1 MTMDHKKNSMLKSS
15 IGSVFTI
22 FSEQEL
28 EEWNEKSGNYV
39 AVSGAVKDPSIL
51 EIKEHTT
58 LREIIDS
65 AGGMIPG
72 KKFKAMQVGIPCG
85 RFYIEEQLDE
95 PVDQSI
101 FQGGV
106 CKSVIVLSEDE
117 CIIQY
122 AHFYLE
128 YLIGKMEHEQI
139 ERYLAAKDEFY
150 AMLKIID
157 QISKGRATMRDV
169 FLLRGLSEDSKRKSN
184 QEYSTIGQIIEN
196 FYSEIKEHVE
206 DKHCKTLR
214 CNHLTK
220 LTITDKCI
228 GCGACKRACPVDCV
242 EGEVKKRHKID
253 YLKCTHCGACS
264 SACPIGA
271 ITTGDNIMKFMR
283 DLATPKKVVITQM
296 APAVRVAIGEA
307 FGFEPGE
314 NVEKRVAA
322 ALRRIGVDYV
332 FDTTWAADLTIMEE
346 ANELIERLERY
357 QAGDPDVKLPLLTSC
372 CPAWVKFIEQN
383 YGDMLDVPSTAK
395 SPMQMFATIAKDIWG
410 KEQGIP
416 RDRLV
421 SVAIMPCL
429 AKKFEASRREFSKG
443 LNYDVDY
450 VITTADLIDIFK
462 DSGIDLK
469 EMEEEEI
476 DQIMGEYTGGGIIF
490 GRTGGVIEA
499 ATRVAVEKITGQR
512 LDEIEFK
519 SLQGWDSFRS
529 CDVEV
534 GDVKLKIGVTYGLK
548 EAKKMLDK
556 IRSGEEFYHAIEI
569 MACTGGCIGGGGQPK
584 AKKREATL
592 KMRMEGLNNIDR
604 SLPLRRSDENPAVQ
618 AIYDKYLDYPLSDKA
633 HELLHTEYF
642 IRRKY

>member
-1 MTMDHKKNSMLKSS
+1 MEHKKHTMLKSS

-22 FSEQEL
+22 FREEEL
-28 EEWNEKSGNYV
+28 EEWNKREGNYV
-39 AVSGAVKDPSIL
+39 AVSGAVKEPRIV
-51 EIKEHTT
+51 EVKEHTT
-58 LREIIDS
+58 LREIIEQS
-65 AGGMIPG
+65 GGMMAG

-85 RFYIEEQLDE
+85 RFYIEEQLDRKIN
-95 PVDQSI
+95 SRI
-101 FQGGV
+101 FKDNV

-117 CIIQY
+117 CIVQY
-122 AHFYLE
+122 AQFYLQ
-128 YLIGKMEHEQI
+128 YLIGEMEQE
-139 ERYLAAKDEFY
+139 EKETFCLVKEEAYG
-150 AMLKIID
+150 MLKLID
-157 QISKGRATMRDV
+157 QISKGRATMRDI
-169 FLLRGLSEDSKRKSN
+169 FLLRSLSEDAKRALGRS
-184 QEYSTIGQIIEN
+184 YSTIGQIIEH
-196 FYSEIKEHVE
+196 FYDEIKEHIE

-220 LTITDKCI
+220 LTITSKCI

-271 ITTGDNIMKFMR
+271 ITTGDNIMKFLR
-283 DLATPKKVVITQM
+283 DLATPQKVVITQM

-314 NVEKRVAA
+314 NVEGRVAA
-322 ALRRIGVDYV
+322 ALRQIGVDYV

-346 ANELIERLERY
+346 ANELIERLEKY
-357 QAGDPDVKLPLLTSC
+357 EAGDKDVKLPLLTSC

-383 YGDMLDVPSTAK
+383 YGDMLDVPSTTK
-395 SPMQMFATIAKDIWG
+395 SPMQMFATVAKDIWG
-410 KEQGIP
+410 KEKGIA
-416 RDRLV
+416 RENLI

-450 VITTADLIDIFK
+450 VITTNDLIDILK

-469 EMEEEEI
+469 EIEEESI

-499 ATRVAVEKITGQR
+499 ATRVAVEKMSGQR

-534 GDVKLKIGVTYGLK
+534 GDIKLKIGVTYGLK

-592 KMRMEGLNNIDR
+592 KLRMEGLNTIDR
-604 SLPLRRSDENPAVQ
+604 SLPLRRSNENPAVQ
-618 AIYDKYLDYPLSDKA
+618 EIYDKYLDAPLSDKA

>member
-1 MTMDHKKNSMLKSS
+1 MEQIKNAMIKSA
-15 IGSVFTI
+15 IGSVFTSI
-22 FSEQEL
+22 SEVEL
-28 EEWNEKSGNYV
+28 ESQNQKEGNYV
-39 AVSGAVKDPSIL
+39 AVSGAVKDPGIV
-51 EIKEHTT
+51 EVKEDTT
-58 LREIIDS
+58 LGQLMEA
-65 AGGMIPG
+65 AGGMLTG
-72 KKFKAMQVGIPCG
+72 KTFKAMQAGIPCG
-85 RFYIEEQLDE
+85 QFFIEKDLEKNLDPE
-95 PVDQSI
+95 I
-101 FQGGV
+101 FQTDV
-106 CKSVIVLSEDE
+106 TKSVIVLSEDE
-117 CIIQY
+117 CIVQY
-122 AHFYLE
+122 AQFYLQ
-128 YLIGKMEHEQI
+128 YLIGKMEREQI
-139 ERYLAAKDEFY
+139 PRYLAAKDEFY
-150 AMLKIID
+150 AMEKIID
-157 QISKGRATMRDV
+157 QITKGRATMRDIY
-169 FLLRGLSEDSKRKSN
+169 LLRGLSEESKRKAN
-184 QEYSTIGQIIEN
+184 QEYSTIGQIIEH
-196 FYSEIKEHVE
+196 FYEEIKEHIE
-206 DKHCKTLR
+206 HKHCHTLR

-220 LTITDKCI
+220 LTITEKCI

-283 DLATPKKVVITQM
+283 DLATPQKVVITQM

-307 FGFEPGE
+307 FGFEPGV
-314 NVEKRVAA
+314 NVEKRLAA
-322 ALRRIGVDYV
+322 ALRRLGVDYV
-332 FDTTWAADLTIMEE
+332 FDTSWAADLTIMEE

-357 QAGDPDVKLPLLTSC
+357 EAGDPNVKLPLLTSC

-395 SPMQMFATIAKDIWG
+395 SPMQMFAAVAKDLWA

-416 RDRLV
+416 RERLV

-450 VITTADLIDIFK
+450 VITTAELINILK
-462 DSGIDLK
+462 DSNIDLQ
-469 EMEEEEI
+469 EMEEEDI

-499 ATRVAVEKITGQR
+499 ATRVAVEKITGER
-512 LDEIEFK
+512 LDKIEFE
-519 SLQGWDSFRS
+519 SLRGWDSFRS
-529 CDVEV
+529 CEVEA
-534 GDVKLKIGVTYGLK
+534 GDLKLKIGVTYGLK

-584 AKKREATL
+584 AKKREVTL
-592 KMRMEGLNNIDR
+592 KQRMEGLNSIDR
-604 SLPLRRSDENPAVQ
+604 ALPLRRSNENPAVQ

>member
-1 MTMDHKKNSMLKSS
+1 MEHKKNSMLKSS
-15 IGSVFTI
+15 IGSVFTE
-22 FSEQEL
+22 FSEKEL
-28 EEWNEKSGNYV
+28 EKWEQKDGNYV
-39 AVSGAVKDPSIL
+39 AISGAVKEPSVHKI
-51 EIKEHTT
+51 EEHTT
-58 LREIIDS
+58 IKDIIEL
-65 AGGMIPG
+65 AGGMLPN
-72 KKFKAMQVGIPCG
+72 KKFKAIQVGIPCG

-95 PVDQSI
+95 EVDPEI
-101 FQGGV
+101 FHDGV

-117 CIIQY
+117 CIVQY
-122 AHFYLE
+122 AQYYLQFF
-128 YLIGKMEHEQI
+128 IGEMEREKIWH
-139 ERYLAAKDEFY
+139 YGAAREEAF
-150 AMLKIID
+150 AMLKILD

-169 FLLRGLSEDSKRKSN
+169 FLLRGLAKDCMRKAKSR
-184 QEYSTIGQIIEN
+184 YSTLGQIIEY
-196 FYSEIKEHVE
+196 FYDEIKEHIE
-206 DKHCKTLR
+206 EKHCSTLR
-214 CNHLTK
+214 CNNLTK

-242 EGEVKKRHKID
+242 EGEVKKRHRID

-271 ITTGDNIMKFMR
+271 ITTGDNIMKFLR
-283 DLATPKKVVITQM
+283 DLATPQKTVITQM

-322 ALRRIGVDYV
+322 ALRQIGVDYV
-332 FDTTWAADLTIMEE
+332 FDTSWAADLTIMEE

-357 QAGDPDVKLPLLTSC
+357 EAGDPDVKLPLLTSC

-395 SPMQMFATIAKDIWG
+395 SPMQMFSSIAKDIWA
-410 KEQGIP
+410 KEKGIP
-416 RDRLV
+416 RDRVV

-429 AKKFEASRREFSKG
+429 AKKFEASRREFSRG
-443 LNYDVDY
+443 LNYDTDY
-450 VITTADLIDIFK
+450 VITTNDLIDIFK

-469 EMEEEEI
+469 EIEEEEI

-499 ATRVAVEKITGQR
+499 ATRVAVEKITGER
-512 LDEIEFK
+512 LDEIEFA

-548 EAKKMLDK
+548 EAQKMLDK

-592 KMRMEGLNNIDR
+592 KQRMEGLNNIDR
-604 SLPLRRSDENPAVQ
+604 SMPLRRSNENPAVQ
-618 AIYDKYLDYPLSDKA
+618 AIYEKYLDYPLSNKA